1 MVKLFG
7 TDGVRGI
14 ANRDLTPELACALG
28 KAGTYVLAREGAG
41 ASPVVIIGKDT
52 RVSGDMLEDGLSA
65 GIQAMGGTVVRAG
78 VVPTPAVAF
87 LTREMGADCGVV
99 ISASHNPF
107 EYNGIKFFNGDG
119 FKLDDALEAEIEAI
133 VRDESAASALHASGA
148 DIGRASGRE
157 DDALHRYV
165 GHLVE
170 GMDVSLGGVRIV
182 VDCANGAASVAARM
196 LFEAL
201 GADLITIG
209 DDPNGININDGFGS
223 THPGAMQEAVR
234 ASGADI
240 GLAFDGDAD
249 RLIAADENGELIDGD
264 KVMYLCATHYKRRGR
279 LTGDILTATV
289 MSNIGL
295 RLALEREGIA
305 LQLADVGDRY
315 VLELMRKT
323 GCVIGGEQSGHIIFL
338 DRNTT
343 GDGLYAS
350 LRLIEALSGL
360 NMRASEAAAAVRIYP
375 QALLSARVKNE
386 NKGAYLS
393 DPEIGI
399 AIEKV
404 EKKYSGEGRVLIR
417 ASGTE
422 PLVRVMIEGPD
433 AAELE
438 RDAAELAELIEKKLN
453 EAHLE
458 GPVR

>member
-1 MVKLFG
+1 MARLFG
-7 TDGVRGI
+7 TDGVRGV

-28 KAGTYVLAREGAG
+28 KAGTYVLSGAG
-41 ASPVVIIGKDT
+41 AGTSPVVIIGKDT
-52 RVSGDMLEDGLSA
+52 RISGDMLEDGLSA
-65 GIQAMGGTVVRAG
+65 GIQSMGGTVVRAG
-78 VVPTPAVAF
+78 VVPTPAVAY
-87 LTREMGADCGVV
+87 LTHAMNADCGVV

-119 FKLDDALEAEIEAI
+119 FKLDDSLEEEIEAI
-133 VRDESAASALHASGA
+133 VRDESAAAALHASGA
-148 DIGRASGRE
+148 EIGKTSDRG

-165 GHLVE
+165 EHLAE
-170 GMDVSLGGVRIV
+170 GMAVSLRGVRIV
-182 VDCANGAASVAARM
+182 VDCANGAASVAAKM

-201 GADLITIG
+201 GADLVAIG
-209 DDPNGININDGFGS
+209 DRPNGININDGFGS
-223 THPGAMQEAVR
+223 THPEAMREAVR
-234 ASGADI
+234 ASGADL

-264 KVMYLCATHYKRRGR
+264 KVMYLCASHYKRTGR
-279 LTGDILTATV
+279 LTGDLLTATV

-295 RLALEREGIA
+295 RFALEKEGIA
-305 LQLADVGDRY
+305 LQLSDVGDRY

-323 GCVIGGEQSGHIIFL
+323 GCVLGGEQSGHLIFL

-350 LRLIEALSGL
+350 LRLIEALSDR
-360 NMRASEAAAAVRIYP
+360 NVRASEAAAAVRIYP
-375 QALLSARVKNE
+375 QVLCNARVRNE

-404 EKKYSGEGRVLIR
+404 EKKYRGEGRALIR

-433 AAELE
+433 TAELE
-438 RDAAELAELIEKKLN
+438 RDAAELAELIEKKL
-453 EAHLE
+453 
-458 GPVR
+458 G

>member
-1 MVKLFG
+1 MTETGYEMGKLFG

-28 KAGTYVLAREGAG
+28 KAGTSVLSKARGV
-41 ASPVVIIGKDT
+41 ASPVVVIGKDT
-52 RVSGDMLEDGLSA
+52 RISGDMIEDGLSA
-65 GIQAMGGTVVRAG
+65 GIQSMGGTVVRAG
-78 VVPTPAVAF
+78 VVPTPAIAF
-87 LTREMGADCGVV
+87 LVRDMGADCGVV

-107 EYNGIKFFNGDG
+107 EYNGVKFFNGDG
-119 FKLDDALEAEIEAI
+119 FKLDDSIEKEIESI
-133 VRDESAASALHASGA
+133 VQGGSAMAELPPSGP
-148 DIGRASGRE
+148 DIGTSSGRE

-165 GHLVE
+165 AYLAD
-170 GMDVSLGGVRIV
+170 GMKASLRGVRIV
-182 VDCANGAASVAARM
+182 ADCANGAASVAARM

-209 DDPNGININDGFGS
+209 DRPDGTNINDGVGS
-223 THPGAMQEAVR
+223 THPVAMREAVLS
-234 ASGADI
+234 AGADI

-264 KVMYLCATHYKRRGR
+264 KVMYLCASHYRRQGK
-279 LTGDILTATV
+279 LTGDLLTATV

-295 RLALEREGIA
+295 RLALEREGVS
-305 LQLADVGDRY
+305 LQLSDVGDRY
-315 VLELMRKT
+315 VLELMKKT

-350 LRLIEALSGL
+350 LRLIEALADM

-375 QALLSARVKNE
+375 QALRNAKVKNE

-438 RDAAELAELIEKKLN
+438 RDAEGLAELIEKKL
-453 EAHLE
+453 
-458 GPVR
+458 G